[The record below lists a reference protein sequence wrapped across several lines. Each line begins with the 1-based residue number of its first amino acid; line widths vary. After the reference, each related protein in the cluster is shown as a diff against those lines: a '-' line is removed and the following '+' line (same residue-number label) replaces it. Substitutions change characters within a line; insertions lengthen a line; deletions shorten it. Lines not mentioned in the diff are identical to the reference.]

1 MSLWF
6 LQPSRGERSATL
18 GAREH
23 RERFFG
29 ESRAIPPIADDE
41 SEEKREKG
49 EKCTS
54 CC

>member
-1 MSLWF
+1 ML
-6 LQPSRGERSATL
+6 E
-18 GAREH
+18 AREH

-29 ESRAIPPIADDE
+29 ESRAIPPIADNE

-54 CC
+54 CCRIVYEFALRAWLGE